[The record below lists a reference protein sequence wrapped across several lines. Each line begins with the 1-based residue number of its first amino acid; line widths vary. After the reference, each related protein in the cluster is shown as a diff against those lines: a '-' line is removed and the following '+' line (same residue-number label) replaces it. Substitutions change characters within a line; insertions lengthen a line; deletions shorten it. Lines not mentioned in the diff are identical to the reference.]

1 MIPASRKVTSTPG
14 IRPNPYGAANR
25 RLTCSVQGHC
35 PPIYQNQTER
45 KQALSK
51 TKAKQTTAVATA
63 SEPIIVN
70 GVEFTPKMI
79 ADLTALANLEAGMK
93 EDKKNSEKLKGVYK
107 PFFEANEAVLRD
119 GWVRVGNLRAKLEV
133 SRSLKVEIVD

>member
-1 MIPASRKVTSTPG
+1 M
-14 IRPNPYGAANR
+14 
-25 RLTCSVQGHC
+25 
-35 PPIYQNQTER
+35 
-45 KQALSK
+45 SK

-79 ADLTALANLEAGMK
+79 ADLTQLANLETEMK
-93 EDKKNSEKLKGVYK
+93 EDKKNTEKLKGVYK
-107 PFFEANEAVLRD
+107 PFFEANEAALRD
-119 GWVRVGNLRAKLEV
+119 GWVRVGNLRVKLEV

>member
-1 MIPASRKVTSTPG
+1 M
-14 IRPNPYGAANR
+14 
-25 RLTCSVQGHC
+25 
-35 PPIYQNQTER
+35 
-45 KQALSK
+45 SK
-51 TKAKQTTAVATA
+51 AKTKQTTAAAAA

-93 EDKKNSEKLKGVYK
+93 NDKKSTDKLKGVYK
-107 PFFEANEAVLRD
+107 PFFEANEAALRD
-119 GWVRVGNLRAKLEV
+119 GWVRVGNLRVKLEV